1 MIDIREYPGALNAL
15 NQILNNGR
23 EATIRVEYDRVS
35 VAEHA
40 RYFHGVY
47 ASGEEEPRSKS
58 PVKKQTR

>member
-1 MIDIREYPGALNAL
+1 MIDIKEYPGVLNAI

-23 EATIRVEYDRVS
+23 EATVLVEYDRVA

-40 RYFHGVY
+40 RYFHGVF
-47 ASGEEEPRSKS
+47 ANGEEEPRSKS